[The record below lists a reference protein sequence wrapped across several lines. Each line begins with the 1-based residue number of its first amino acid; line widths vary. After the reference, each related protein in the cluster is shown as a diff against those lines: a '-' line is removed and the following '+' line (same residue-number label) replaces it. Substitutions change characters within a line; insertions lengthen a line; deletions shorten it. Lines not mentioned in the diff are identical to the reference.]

1 MRVSQYNHFQPW
13 DEGHYLA
20 YNSRTG
26 GVALMTAE
34 NFSLYQNL
42 AKKIING
49 DVAGFTPEET
59 ELLRQLEIGAFVYQ
73 GDYDELEDIRLRH
86 NMARYEK
93 TVLGLSFAPTMACN
107 MACSY
112 CYEDNKKG
120 RMSPEVIQKIVKLVE
135 SQAVSLA
142 RLEIGWFGG
151 EPLLAMDIIEDLT
164 KSFFKIQSE
173 HKFEYV
179 SMVITNGYLLN
190 RENVDRLA
198 KMGVGTAQVTLDGPA
213 RHHNRTRPLKNGRG
227 SFDTIIEN
235 LKYATE
241 KMLISIRVN
250 VDKNTT
256 DEIIEELLQELDR
269 AGLRERLAIN
279 FGHIVATTPACSN
292 IAESCLNIAEFSKA
306 EVGYYNLLL
315 KNGFMIGKLP
325 MPTNITCIAQQINSF
340 LIDPEGR
347 VFKCLDNIGNPAKA
361 IGFVDNEFDFGH
373 RNFTDLFRFDP
384 FNNETCRACHLLPVC
399 LGGCPAKRI
408 NDVFTDEEC
417 CASWKHNLQPM
428 LELIAHSK
436 QQQALLPQRS

>member
-1 MRVSQYNHFQPW
+1 MRVSRYNHFQLW

-26 GVALMTAE
+26 GVALMTAA
-34 NFSLYQNL
+34 NYTLYQNL
-42 AKKIING
+42 VKKINSG
-49 DVAGFTPEET
+49 DTNVFSEE
-59 ELLRQLEIGAFVYQ
+59 ESDLLKQLQIGAFVYQ
-73 GDYDELEDIRLRH
+73 GDYDELEDVRLRH

-112 CYEDNKKG
+112 CYEENKKG
-120 RMSPEVIQKIVKLVE
+120 RMSPQIIEKIVKFVE
-135 SQAVSLA
+135 GQAVGLS

-151 EPLLAMDIIEDLT
+151 EPLLAMDIIENIS
-164 KSFFKIQSE
+164 KSFFKIQHE
-173 HKFEYV
+173 HKFDYV

-190 RENVDRLA
+190 RENVDRLIEL
-198 KMGVGTAQVTLDGPA
+198 GVGTAQVTLDGPA

-227 SFDTIIEN
+227 SFDTIVEN
-235 LKYATE
+235 LKYASE

-250 VDKNTT
+250 IDKNTT
-256 DEIIEELLQELDR
+256 DEIVQELLQELDH
-269 AGLRERLAIN
+269 AGLRERVGIN

-292 IAESCLNIAEFSKA
+292 IAESCLNIAEFSKS

-315 KNGFMIGKLP
+315 KNGYMIGKLP
-325 MPTNITCIAQQINSF
+325 MPTNITCIAQHINSF

-347 VFKCLDNIGNPAKA
+347 VYKCLDYIGNPSKA
-361 IGFVDNEFDFGH
+361 AGTIDEEFDFGNK
-373 RNFTDLFRFDP
+373 NFTDLFRFDP
-384 FNNETCRACHLLPVC
+384 FINETCRKCQLLPVC

-408 NDVFTDEEC
+408 NEVFTEEEC

-428 LELIAHSK
+428 LELIAYSK
-436 QQQALLPQRS
+436 QQQALLAQRS